1 MFSLRED
8 IFKKLTNWG
17 ILNDSDQ
24 LNTAK
29 QKYKEGIAKKKKKLK
44 PELKPKF
51 EKIYCRKNNIK
62 KTKTQGNC

>member
-24 LNTAK
+24 SNTAK
-29 QKYKEGIAKKKKKLK
+29 QKYKESIARKPKLE